1 MSAHEGYSAMRRAA
15 KVDANQ
21 RAIIKALEKIGCDV
35 VVIGYPVDVLCGYR
49 CHNYMLEI
57 KNPLG
62 RNRLTSAQKEFIES
76 WRGQVRV
83 VRSVDE
89 AIRLVTGAYANS

>member
-1 MSAHEGYSAMRRAA
+1 MRRAA
-15 KVDANQ
+15 RVDANQ

-35 VVIGYPVDVLCGYR
+35 AVIGQPVDIVCGYR
-49 CHNYMLEI
+49 ARNFLMEI

-62 RNRLTSAQKEFIES
+62 ENKLSAGQKEFISS

-83 VRSVDE
+83 VRSADE
-89 AIRLVTGAYANS
+89 AIRLVTTAYED